1 MQEVLRTSVRNQ
13 FDELL
18 DGTGLHS
25 THQADVLAYSPP
37 WADRYGGS
45 AVASR
50 WPHQMVEVLD
60 LPLAG
65 AVDVPWCALAVSVP
79 VPGEGEM
86 LFIAAISGALTT
98 CSRDPGMPPKAH
110 CYVRS
115 AALALD
121 RAPQRNLG

>member
-1 MQEVLRTSVRNQ
+1 VAVQEVLRTSVRNQ

-18 DGTGLHS
+18 DDTGLHS

-37 WADRYGGS
+37 WAGRYGGS

-65 AVDVPWCALAVSVP
+65 VVDVP
-79 VPGEGEM
+79 
-86 LFIAAISGALTT
+86 
-98 CSRDPGMPPKAH
+98 
-110 CYVRS
+110 
-115 AALALD
+115 
-121 RAPQRNLG
+121 